1 MFFEEGQS
9 AFITTHDKTRFC
21 TTEHND
27 TVIEDFGFAPRI
39 APELHCPGFPYPDT
53 EKNDHECNWCKD
65 LMPWLGCFC
74 HGEYCTH
81 LVYKIQRK
89 IFMWIFFNLSYTAC
103 MSDACRPLQ
112 KNISDLGTRSRL
124 RTACAFAHEY
134 LSDRKRRTGEN
145 YAAHG
150 CEVGGV
156 LSELTQDASLL
167 SIAILHDLLVHPK
180 GEEFL
185 AQSPLNE
192 EERSLVKSMHELRRL
207 HIDADTH
214 DLDRV
219 LDAFVHEPRMMF
231 LRMAH
236 RVNDIRH
243 LRRFDHVIQKQIARE
258 TLHMYTAI
266 AGRLGFQKWRYEME
280 DACFLHLYPRT
291 ANHLQKSFAAAA
303 KLDHASLSHTQK
315 YLEKLLKQNDI
326 TGTLDGRIKGLYST
340 YRKMVVKRRTFGELT
355 DRLALRIVV
364 PTRGDCY
371 RALGVVHAR
380 MHPIPGK
387 LKDYIGAPKE
397 NGYRSIHTVV
407 YPLPGVTEQPI
418 EIQIRTE
425 EMHRECEE
433 GSLDHGSYKDWKYAL
448 RSPSARVN
456 LFRNLESLRTEARS
470 PKEFEAAL
478 RTYFREDHL
487 IIFDEKNRLYH
498 LKKPASVLDFA
509 CMAAGKRFGA
519 LKIARV
525 NGRITSFDALLHD
538 GDIVDLSFGRSF
550 LIKPDWVHACRHAS
564 ARQTIRT
571 VTQKAGA

>member
-1 MFFEEGQS
+1 
-9 AFITTHDKTRFC
+9 
-21 TTEHND
+21 
-27 TVIEDFGFAPRI
+27 
-39 APELHCPGFPYPDT
+39 
-53 EKNDHECNWCKD
+53 
-65 LMPWLGCFC
+65 
-74 HGEYCTH
+74 
-81 LVYKIQRK
+81 
-89 IFMWIFFNLSYTAC
+89 

-112 KNISDLGTRSRL
+112 KNVSDLGTRSRL

-134 LSDRKRRTGEN
+134 LADRKRRTGEN
-145 YAAHG
+145 YASHG

-180 GEEFL
+180 GKEFL

-192 EERSLVKSMHELRRL
+192 EERQLVKRMHELRRL

-243 LRRFDHVIQKQIARE
+243 LHRFEPSIRRNLARE

-280 DACFLHLYPRT
+280 DTCFLFLYPRT
-291 ANHLQKSFAAAA
+291 AKDLQRSFATTET
-303 KLDHASLSHTQK
+303 LDHASLDHTKQ
-315 YLEKLLKQNDI
+315 YLAKLLKQNQI
-326 TGTLDGRIKGLYST
+326 PCRLDGRIKGLYST
-340 YRKMVVKRRTFGELT
+340 YRKMIVKRRTFQELT

-364 PTRGDCY
+364 QSNEDCY

-418 EIQIRTE
+418 EIQIRTQ

-448 RSPSARVN
+448 QSRPARVN

-470 PKEFEAAL
+470 PQEFEAAL

-498 LKKPASVLDFA
+498 LKKPATVMDFA

-525 NGRITSFDALLHD
+525 NGRVASFDALLHD
-538 GDIVDLSFGRSF
+538 GDIVDLSFGRSL
-550 LIKPDWVHACRHAS
+550 LIKPDWAHACKHAS

-571 VTQKAGA
+571 VMQKRAA